1 MSSTQPG
8 EFPNQDLGIEFVTDA
23 NHGALNSLAS
33 PLRIGTCTLWAG
45 AGVPGIGG
53 NIGDLYINT
62 SAANDQTFFYRC
74 TTAGTAGNA
83 VWAAITG
90 A

>member
-8 EFPNQDLGIEFVTDA
+8 EFPNQDLGIEFVTDT
-23 NHGALNSLAS
+23 NQGAVNELAS
-33 PLRIGTCTLWAG
+33 PLKIGTCILWAG
-45 AGVPGIGG
+45 TGAPGIGG
-53 NIGDLYINT
+53 NIGDLYIRTDGVDN
-62 SAANDQTFFYRC
+62 TFFYRC

>member
-1 MSSTQPG
+1 MSTQPG
-8 EFPNQDLGIEFVTDA
+8 EYPNQKLGIDFVTDT
-23 NHGALNSLAS
+23 NQGAVNDCAS
-33 PLRIGTCTLWAG
+33 PLKIGTCIVMAG
-45 AGVPGIGG
+45 AGVPSIGG
-53 NIGDLYINT
+53 NVGDLYINT
-62 SAANDQTFFYRC
+62 SAANDQTYFYRC